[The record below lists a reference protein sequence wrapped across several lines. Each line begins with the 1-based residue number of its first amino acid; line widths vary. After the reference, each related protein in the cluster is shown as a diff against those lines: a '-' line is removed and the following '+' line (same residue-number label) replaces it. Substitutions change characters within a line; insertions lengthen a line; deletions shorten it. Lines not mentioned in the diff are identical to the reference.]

1 MLAALVCEKL
11 NRPIL
16 YICPHIDDAD
26 KVADDILTFGGKSVE
41 TLPAWEGQID
51 IADATDEIR
60 SERLRV
66 ALKLLSGQN
75 NLVIPASIQ
84 AICQPIPKPQ
94 ALAQSRLGLN
104 INQQMSPE
112 QTVGWLVDN
121 SFEEVE
127 QIDLPGQFARRG
139 APHGRHD
146 LLRLGLLLHGCLQS
160 AGLCLQVRD

>member
-1 MLAALVCEKL
+1 MELLRDQIVSQIISRLSAAKANEGAVKVEGTWGSFAPMLAALVCEKL

-26 KVADDILTFGGKSVE
+26 KIADDIITFGGKSVE

-60 SERLRV
+60 AERLRV

-94 ALAQSRLGLN
+94 ALAQNRLGLN
-104 INQQMSPE
+104 INQQMPPE
-112 QTVGWLVDN
+112 QIIGWLIDN
-121 SFEEVE
+121 SFEEV
-127 QIDLPGQFARRG
+127 
-139 APHGRHD
+139 
-146 LLRLGLLLHGCLQS
+146 
-160 AGLCLQVRD
+160 